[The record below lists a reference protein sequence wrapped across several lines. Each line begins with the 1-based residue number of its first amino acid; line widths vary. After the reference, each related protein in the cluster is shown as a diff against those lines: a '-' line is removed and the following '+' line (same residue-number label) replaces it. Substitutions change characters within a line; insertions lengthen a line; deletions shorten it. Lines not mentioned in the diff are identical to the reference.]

1 MRPKAGWTRIF
12 GVPLFHLGSV
22 KFQTNER
29 RERQNFRLNR
39 SFLAGLLR
47 SSDTVV
53 SHSSRSRFF
62 YLVGLVSLI
71 VVSLGCYGHSYAASN
86 SDRRLEPVYGAGP
99 STQIV
104 ALFFEHFSKQP
115 QAAGIAFLVPERS
128 TKHAG
133 GIRASGRYLFGRT
146 GRPLTE
152 QDKAQDKFEIVLGRV
167 PIGFATSSDVELP
180 PIRFPD
186 IERIFSGQLTNWN
199 EIGGP
204 DAPIVLVGR
213 ESTEAVL
220 LTLSRHFP
228 SLVDARYQQ
237 ILKRDHAVVNYL
249 GSPAGKYAIG
259 YGALSNFFDLNVVD
273 IQGQPLGMAVGL
285 VVDNK
290 NRNDPIVKAVAQYA
304 DGEEWRQQVE
314 AAGFHTTVNRSR

>member
-12 GVPLFHLGSV
+12 GAPLFHLGSV

-133 GIRASGRYLFGRT
+133 GIRAS
-146 GRPLTE
+146 
-152 QDKAQDKFEIVLGRV
+152 GRV

-304 DGEEWRQQVE
+304 DGEQWRQQVE